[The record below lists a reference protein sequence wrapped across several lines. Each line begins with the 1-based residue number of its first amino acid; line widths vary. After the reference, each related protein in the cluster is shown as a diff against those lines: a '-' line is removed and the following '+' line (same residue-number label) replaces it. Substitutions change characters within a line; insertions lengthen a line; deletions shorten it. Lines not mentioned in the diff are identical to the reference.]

1 MNQIGYT
8 YIKVNNIYYIVTI
21 EDLSKLKRHLF
32 ENFDFQSNKTKLYK
46 IIKIEDIDNNII
58 DLNHITTKK
67 PIKMPIK
74 MPGKIIFWF
83 SKEVPINRIRYKLFI
98 RNRFRV
104 TTKFTGIQK
113 RWYDN
118 GELYDEFFHING
130 RINGIYKSYY
140 ENGQLSEEINYIN
153 DKMNGIYKKYL
164 RNGQLSREVN
174 YIDGKKV

>member
-8 YIKVNNIYYIVTI
+8 YIKVNNIYYIITI
-21 EDLSKLKRHLF
+21 EDLSKFKRHLF
-32 ENFDFQSNKTKLYK
+32 ENFYFQSNKTKLYK

-67 PIKMPIK
+67 PIKMPS
-74 MPGKIIFWF
+74 KIIFWF

-118 GELYDEFFHING
+118 GELYDELFHING

-140 ENGQLSEEINYIN
+140 
-153 DKMNGIYKKYL
+153 
-164 RNGQLSREVN
+164 RNGQIKEEVN
-174 YIDGKKV
+174 YIDGKKSFIINDFFR